1 MNHDWSHPWRMLYV
15 QPPVGALDGK
25 VAIVT
30 GAGRGIG
37 RGEALALAGEGAAVV
52 VNDLGTA
59 LDGKSE
65 TSHADDVV
73 NEIAGRGGTAMAS
86 ADDVASWTGA
96 QRLIESTIDQFGRLD
111 ILVNNAGVLRDQMSF
126 KMDEEAW
133 DAVIRVHLKGHFAPT
148 RFASEHW
155 RAQSKAGDDSGRRV
169 INTVSEAGLYGG
181 TGQANYAAAK
191 AGIAGMT
198 IALARELKNYA
209 VTVNAIAPRART
221 RMTETVLG
229 DYGAPPEGDA
239 FDEWDPENIGP
250 VVAWL
255 ASDDAADVTG
265 QVFVVFGGRL
275 HLMEGWTMVSEI
287 EQNERWSVGAI
298 AARKAELFGERRPGA
313 PKMGFGR

>member
-1 MNHDWSHPWRMLYV
+1 MLYR
-15 QPPVGALDGK
+15 PLPVGALDGK

-37 RGEALALAGEGAAVV
+37 RGEALALAAEGATLI
-52 VNDLGTA
+52 VNDLGTTLEGA
-59 LDGKSE
+59 SE
-65 TSHADDVV
+65 SSHADEVV
-73 NEIAGRGGTAMAS
+73 AEITSRGGTATANT
-86 ADDVASWTGA
+86 DDVSSWAGA
-96 QRLIESTIDQFGRLD
+96 QSLIESTVAQHGRLD

-126 KMDEEAW
+126 KMDEDAW

-155 RAQSKAGDDSGRRV
+155 RAQSKAGDNRGGHV

-198 IALARELKNYA
+198 IALARELKNYG

-229 DYGAPPEGDA
+229 DYGAPPEAGG
-239 FDEWDPENIGP
+239 FDEWDPDNIGP

-275 HLMEGWTMVSEI
+275 HLMDGWTMVSEI
-287 EQNERWSVGAI
+287 EQNEQWSIGAI
-298 AARKAELFGERRPGA
+298 SARKAELFKDRRSGA
-313 PKMGFGR
+313 PRMGFGR

>member
-1 MNHDWSHPWRMLYV
+1 
-15 QPPVGALDGK
+15 VGALDGQ

-37 RGEALALAGEGAAVV
+37 RGEALALAAQGATVV
-52 VNDLGTA
+52 VNDLGTTLEGDA
-59 LDGKSE
+59 E
-65 TSHADDVV
+65 INHADEVV
-73 NEIAGRGGTAMAS
+73 NEISDRGGTAMANG
-86 ADDVASWTGA
+86 DDVASWAGA
-96 QRLIESTIDQFGRLD
+96 QALVESTIDRFGRLD

-133 DAVIRVHLKGHFAPT
+133 DAVVRVHLKGHFAPT
-148 RFASEHW
+148 RFAAEHW
-155 RAQSKAGDDSGRRV
+155 RGQSKAGDESPRRV

-198 IALARELKNYA
+198 IALARELKNYG

-229 DYGAPPEGDA
+229 DFGAPPEGDA
-239 FDEWDPENIGP
+239 FDEWNPDNIGP

-255 ASDDAADVTG
+255 ASDDAGDVTG
-265 QVFVVFGGRL
+265 QVFVVFAGRL

-287 EQNERWSVGAI
+287 EQNERWSVEAI
-298 AARKAELFGERRPGA
+298 AARKSELFGERRSGTPR
-313 PKMGFGR
+313 MGFGR

>member
-1 MNHDWSHPWRMLYV
+1 MLYR

-37 RGEALALAGEGAAVV
+37 RGEALALAAEGATVV
-52 VNDLGTA
+52 VNDLGTS
-59 LDGKSE
+59 LDGTSE
-65 TSHADDVV
+65 ASHADEVV
-73 NEIAGRGGTAMAS
+73 NEIVGRGGTAVAN
-86 ADDVASWTGA
+86 ADDVSSWDGA
-96 QRLIESTIDQFGRLD
+96 QGLIESTIDQFGRLD

-126 KMDEEAW
+126 KMDEDAW

-148 RFASEHW
+148 RFAAEHW
-155 RAQSKAGDDSGRRV
+155 RAQSKAGNDSGRRV

-198 IALARELKNYA
+198 IALARELKNYG

-229 DYGAPPEGDA
+229 DYGAARRRRRSTNGTRRTSDRSSRGSRATMPP
-239 FDEWDPENIGP
+239 
-250 VVAWL
+250 
-255 ASDDAADVTG
+255 T
-265 QVFVVFGGRL
+265 
-275 HLMEGWTMVSEI
+275 
-287 EQNERWSVGAI
+287 
-298 AARKAELFGERRPGA
+298 
-313 PKMGFGR
+313 

>member
-1 MNHDWSHPWRMLYV
+1 MLYRH
-15 QPPVGALDGK
+15 PAVGALDGK

-37 RGEALALAGEGAAVV
+37 RGEALALASEGATVV
-52 VNDLGTA
+52 VNDLGTS
-59 LDGKSE
+59 LDGTSE
-65 TSHADDVV
+65 ASPAQQVVDDIV
-73 NEIAGRGGTAMAS
+73 GRGGAAVTND
-86 ADDVASWTGA
+86 DDVASWDGA
-96 QRLIESTIDQFGRLD
+96 RALVTSTLDRFGRLD
-111 ILVNNAGVLRDQMSF
+111 VLVNNAGVLRDQMSF
-126 KMDEEAW
+126 NMDEAAW

-148 RFASEHW
+148 RFAAEHW
-155 RAQSKAGDDSGRRV
+155 RAQSKAGGTGGGRI

-198 IALARELKNYA
+198 IAIARELKNYG

-229 DYGAPPEGDA
+229 DFGAPPADDS
-239 FDEWDPENIGP
+239 FDEWDPENVGP

-287 EQNERWSVGAI
+287 EQSERWSVSAI
-298 AARKAELFGERRPGA
+298 AARKSELFQDRRSGA

>member
-1 MNHDWSHPWRMLYV
+1 
-15 QPPVGALDGK
+15 VGALNGK

-37 RGEALALAGEGAAVV
+37 RGEALALAAEGATVV
-52 VNDLGTA
+52 VNDLGTSLEGA
-59 LDGKSE
+59 SE
-65 TSHADDVV
+65 ASQADQVVDV
-73 NEIAGRGGTAMAS
+73 ITGRGGTAAAN
-86 ADDVASWTGA
+86 ADDVASWNGA
-96 QRLIESTIDQFGRLD
+96 RRLVESTIDQFGRLD

-126 KMDEEAW
+126 KMEEEAW
-133 DAVIRVHLKGHFAPT
+133 DNVIRVHLKGHFAPS
-148 RFASEHW
+148 RFAAEHW
-155 RAQSKAGDDSGRRV
+155 RAQSKAGDDSGRRI

-181 TGQANYAAAK
+181 TGQVNYAAAK

-198 IALARELKNYA
+198 IALARELKNYD

-255 ASDDAADVTG
+255 ASEEAADVTG

-275 HLMEGWTMVSEI
+275 HLMEGWTMVGEI
-287 EQNERWSVGAI
+287 EQDERWSVAAI
-298 AARKAELFGERRPGA
+298 AARKAELFAERRSGA
-313 PKMGFGR
+313 PRMGFGR

>member
-1 MNHDWSHPWRMLYV
+1 M
-15 QPPVGALDGK
+15 GALDGK

-37 RGEALALAGEGAAVV
+37 RGEALALAAEGASVV
-52 VNDLGTA
+52 VNDLGTS
-59 LDGKSE
+59 LDGTSE
-65 TSHADDVV
+65 GSQADQVVEEITS
-73 NEIAGRGGTAMAS
+73 RGGHAVAN
-86 ADDVASWTGA
+86 ADDVASWAGA
-96 QRLIESTIDQFGRLD
+96 QALVASAVDQFGRLD

-126 KMDEEAW
+126 KMDEDAW
-133 DAVIRVHLKGHFAPT
+133 DTVIRVHLKGHFAPT
-148 RFASEHW
+148 RFAAEHW
-155 RAQSKAGDDSGRRV
+155 RAQSKAGDDRGGRV
-169 INTVSEAGLYGG
+169 INTASEAGLYGG
-181 TGQANYAAAK
+181 TGQVNYAAAK

-198 IALARELKNYA
+198 IALARELENYG

-239 FDEWDPENIGP
+239 FDEWDPDNIGP

-275 HLMEGWTMVSEI
+275 HLFEGWTMVSEI
-287 EQNERWSVGAI
+287 EQHERWSVAAI
-298 AARKAELFGERRPGA
+298 AARKAELFAERRSGA
-313 PKMGFGR
+313 PRMGFGR

>member
-1 MNHDWSHPWRMLYV
+1 MLYRHS
-15 QPPVGALDGK
+15 PVGALEGK

-37 RGEALALAGEGAAVV
+37 RGEALALATEGAAVV
-52 VNDLGTA
+52 VNDLGTT
-59 LDGKSE
+59 LDGHTE
-65 TSHADDVV
+65 VNHADEVV
-73 NEIAGRGGTAMAS
+73 DDITSRGGTALANT
-86 ADDVASWTGA
+86 DDVASWEGA
-96 QRLIESTIDQFGRLD
+96 QALIESTIDRFGRLD

-126 KMDEEAW
+126 KMDEDAW

-148 RFASEHW
+148 RFAAEHW
-155 RAQSKAGDDSGRRV
+155 RAQSKAGVEDGRRV
-169 INTVSEAGLYGG
+169 INTTSEAGLFGG

-198 IALARELKNYA
+198 IALARELKNYG

-250 VVAWL
+250 LVAWL

-287 EQNERWSVGAI
+287 EQDAQWSVDSI
-298 AARKAELFGERRPGA
+298 AARKAELFGERRTGA
-313 PKMGFGR
+313 PRMGFGR

>member
-1 MNHDWSHPWRMLYV
+1 M
-15 QPPVGALDGK
+15 GALDGK

-37 RGEALALAGEGAAVV
+37 RGEALALSAEGATVV
-52 VNDLGTA
+52 VNDLGTSLEGA
-59 LDGKSE
+59 SE
-65 TSHADDVV
+65 INHADEVV
-73 NEIAGRGGTAMAS
+73 AEITGTGGRAL
-86 ADDVASWTGA
+86 ADTNDVASWSGA
-96 QRLIESTIDQFGRLD
+96 QALIESTIEHLGRLD

-126 KMDEEAW
+126 KMDEDAW
-133 DAVIRVHLKGHFAPT
+133 DAVIRVHLKGHFAPA
-148 RFASEHW
+148 RFAAEHW
-155 RAQSKAGDDSGRRV
+155 RAQSKAGNESGGRIV
-169 INTVSEAGLYGG
+169 NTVSEAGLYGG

-198 IALARELKNYA
+198 IALARELKNYG

-229 DYGAPPEGDA
+229 DYGAAPEGDA

-275 HLMEGWTMVSEI
+275 HLMDGWTMVSEI
-287 EQNERWSVGAI
+287 EQDEQWSVETI
-298 AARKAELFGERRPGA
+298 AARKAELFGERRSGA
-313 PKMGFGR
+313 PRMGFGR